1 MQRPTSVTV
10 FGILNIVF
18 GALALICTPFSLAFL
33 FVPNPAME
41 TPAMAAF
48 ANPAYR
54 AWTLAMGVAGMGVS
68 VLLIVAGIGLLKCR
82 PWGRKISIGYA
93 VYTIVAS
100 LVGAA
105 VSAIMLASVAN
116 SASGGSPETGVM
128 LAGGIGGTIGGA
140 CFALIY
146 PIILLVFM
154 FRPSVVDAC
163 SGVVYAPAEPPALNN
178 SFGQ

>member
-1 MQRPTSVTV
+1 MQRPTSVIV

-18 GALALICTPFSLAFL
+18 GALGLSCTPFRLAFL
-33 FVPNPAME
+33 FMP
-41 TPAMAAF
+41 TPAIENPVMAAV
-48 ANPAYR
+48 ANPACR
-54 AWTLAMGVAGMGVS
+54 AWSLFMGVTGMGAA
-68 VLLIVAGIGLLKCR
+68 VLLIVAGVGLLKCR
-82 PWGRKISIGYA
+82 PWARKISIGYA
-93 VYTIVAS
+93 IYAIVAS
-100 LVGAA
+100 PVYAA
-105 VSAIMLASVAN
+105 VSAIMFASA
-116 SASGGSPETGVM
+116 AGGAEGGPETGVM
-128 LAGGIGGTIGGA
+128 LASGIGGAIGGT